1 MSKTR
6 HIAQRMSQRGISD
19 KILELVAT
27 FGMEHGDKIILNKKG
42 CDKVVAQLQEMA
54 RRLIRVS
61 ETGGYVLVEAG
72 GKQITAYRLNS
83 YKRP

>member
-1 MSKTR
+1 MAKTR

-19 KILELVAT
+19 EILELVAT
-27 FGMEHGDKIILNKKG
+27 FGMEQGDKIILNKKG
-42 CDKVVAQLQEMA
+42 CDKVVAQLQEMV

-61 ETGGYVLVEAG
+61 ETGGYVLVEVG
-72 GKQITAYRLNS
+72 GNQITAYRLNS

>member
-6 HIAQRMSQRGISD
+6 HIAQRMSQRGISEN
-19 KILELVAT
+19 ILELVAA

-42 CDKVVAQLQEMA
+42 CDKVVAQLQEMV
-54 RRLIRVS
+54 RRLNRVS
-61 ETGGYVLVEAG
+61 EAGGYVLVEAG
-72 GKQITAYRLNS
+72 GKQITVYRLNS